1 MDTKE
6 WAKLQE
12 SLLKSQLKT
21 IRQFLRQG
29 EEPRFKTQERS
40 KSQMSVAYDILL
52 SAKQPLH
59 VTEIITRAKQDFH
72 MKLDR
77 EILVSAIN
85 KKVKS
90 GRMFKRVAPNTFTT
104 LDSEAEPS
112 SCTRQPLDR
121 ERRLEKEPR
130 FLQFGQHH
138 QETQPYSCSYQF
150 PAQSPLPKASGL
162 LVVGVH
168 LPTSVY

>member
-21 IRQFLRQG
+21 IRQFLQQ
-29 EEPRFKTQERS
+29 EKEPRFKPRGS
-40 KSQMSVAYDILL
+40 GRSQMSIAYDILL

-59 VTEIITRAKQDFH
+59 INEIITRAKEDFH
-72 MKLDR
+72 VNLDR
-77 EILVSAIN
+77 ESLVSAMT

-90 GRMFKRVAPNTFTT
+90 GRMFKRVEPNTFTT

-112 SCTRQPLDR
+112 P
-121 ERRLEKEPR
+121 
-130 FLQFGQHH
+130 
-138 QETQPYSCSYQF
+138 
-150 PAQSPLPKASGL
+150 
-162 LVVGVH
+162 
-168 LPTSVY
+168 